1 MPWTSSPAT
10 HTDELLSS
18 MQCMVRTLAAPGEG
32 PARALVGR
40 TRSEGMKLT
49 GAVVCRSR

>member
-1 MPWTSSPAT
+1 MA
-10 HTDELLSS
+10 
-18 MQCMVRTLAAPGEG
+18 RTLAAAGEG
-32 PARALVGR
+32 PARALAGRTRSEGMNR